1 MYNNYGYNPYYPQ
14 QRYQGVDTNN
24 QQPMMTTYQQ
34 PMQLAKPSG
43 LLGKSVD
50 NIDVV
55 KATDIPLDGS
65 ISYFPLTDGSAIVS
79 KQLQMDGTSK
89 MVVYKPA
96 KANSKRNMENNYWA
110 LRKAKFDKSIAE
122 CKVLSKS
129 SSELGV
135 CFSRVANL
143 ERNKNAQRDNA
154 KYEKNMDLNTEI
166 RDGGYWW
173 Y

>member
-34 PMQLAKPSG
+34 PIQLTKPNY

-65 ISYFPLTDGSAIVS
+65 ISYFPLTDNSAIIT
-79 KQLQMDGTSK
+79 KQLLDNGSSK
-89 MVVYKPA
+89 ITIFKPVKEQNEDVTYITRKDLE
-96 KANSKRNMENNYWA
+96 KALNDID
-110 LRKAKFDKSIAE
+110 L
-122 CKVLSKS
+122 
-129 SSELGV
+129 SELDDI
-135 CFSRVANL
+135 
-143 ERNKNAQRDNA
+143 KQDI
-154 KYEKNMDLNTEI
+154 KEI
-166 RDGGYWW
+166 KKQLKEFKSKKSKDDE
-173 Y
+173 